1 MKKKVDFIL
10 GMVFALATII
20 FIVLFLTNDT
30 FFNWAFER
38 HHNILSWYI
47 RPLFIIP
54 MVVFAFKK
62 SFTGVFASIFA
73 LFTSMFW
80 FPVPATKN
88 PQVIEFLAFEMDYL
102 KDTWTVPKIVI
113 SLAVPLFFFM
123 LLTAAWKRNWKWLL
137 GVIIGAAVLKFVWS
151 IAFSGEA
158 GMSILK
164 PALLGL
170 VICIGGLAYFI
181 KNKLREKI
189 KELANKHYIANQI
202 STNSKPKTDGEQ
214 LLSLAF
220 L

>member
-170 VICIGGLAYFI
+170 VVCIGGLGYFF
-181 KNKLREKI
+181 KKHKRAGKKQKI
-189 KELANKHYIANQI
+189 
-202 STNSKPKTDGEQ
+202 SK
-214 LLSLAF
+214 
-220 L
+220 

>member
-137 GVIIGAAVLKFVWS
+137 GVIIGAAVLKFIWS

-170 VICIGGLAYFI
+170 VVCIGGLGYFF
-181 KNKLREKI
+181 KKHKRGKTKI
-189 KELANKHYIANQI
+189 
-202 STNSKPKTDGEQ
+202 SK
-214 LLSLAF
+214 
-220 L
+220 